1 MKKDLF
7 RKKSL
12 ESVSSPERLDAYI
25 KVTHPGIWSVL
36 IAFLAI
42 VAAAVVWFAVG
53 TIPDTLDIRG
63 VVFPGDGTVAAEARE
78 SGRIQDM
85 RVEVGDFVEP
95 HDILAVVEQT
105 ELAAE
110 LESLKNAAEPDEAA
124 IATKQQELMDASVI
138 RSEVYGVVLDAKHL
152 GDMVNAGD
160 AVASLARMEEGTNT
174 YEILCYVP
182 QDTAKR
188 LEKGMEVQACP
199 SYANREEVGYM
210 NGYITEVGEYPVTEG
225 DILAAVG
232 DLRYVQE
239 VMEEGNNV
247 EVRVSI
253 AVDASKGDAKNA
265 ARWSNAKGNDL
276 DITTGTAC
284 DLLVVIKEQKAYEL
298 LLGS

>member
-124 IATKQQELMDASVI
+124 IAAKQQELMDASVI

>member
-63 VVFPGDGTVAAEARE
+63 VVFPGDGTVAAEARG

-124 IATKQQELMDASVI
+124 IAAKQQELMDASVI

-253 AVDASKGDAKNA
+253 AVDASRGDAKNA

>member
-7 RKKSL
+7 RKRSL
-12 ESVSSPERLDAYI
+12 ESVSSPERLDEYI

-36 IAFLAI
+36 IAFLA
-42 VAAAVVWFAVG
+42 VVVAAVVWFAVG

-124 IATKQQELMDASVI
+124 IAAKQQELMDASVI

>member
-1 MKKDLF
+1 MNKDLF

-124 IATKQQELMDASVI
+124 IAAKQQELMDASVI

>member
-124 IATKQQELMDASVI
+124 IAAKQQELMDASVI

-182 QDTAKR
+182 QDTVKR

>member
-7 RKKSL
+7 RKRSL
-12 ESVSSPERLDAYI
+12 ESVSSPERLDEYI

-36 IAFLAI
+36 IAFLA
-42 VAAAVVWFAVG
+42 VVVAAVVWFAVG
-53 TIPDTLDIRG
+53 TIPDTLAIRG
-63 VVFPGDGTVAAEARE
+63 VIFPGDGTVAAEAQGG
-78 SGRIQDM
+78 GRIQDM
-85 RVEVGDFVEP
+85 RVKVGDYVEP

-124 IATKQQELMDASVI
+124 IAAKQQELMDASVI

-152 GDMVNAGD
+152 GETVNAGD
-160 AVASLARMEEGTNT
+160 TVVSLARMEEGTNT

-232 DLRYVQE
+232 DMRYVQE
-239 VMEEGNNV
+239 VIEDGNNV

-265 ARWSNAKGNDL
+265 AQWSNAKGNDL
-276 DITTGTAC
+276 ELSTGTAC
-284 DLLVVIKEQKAYEL
+284 DLLVLIKEQKAYEL

>member
-105 ELAAE
+105 ELATE

-124 IATKQQELMDASVI
+124 IAAKQQELMDASVI

-188 LEKGMEVQACP
+188 LEKGMEVQAYP

>member
-105 ELAAE
+105 ELATE

-124 IATKQQELMDASVI
+124 IAAKQQELMDASVI
-138 RSEVYGVVLDAKHL
+138 RSEVYGVVVDAKHL

-188 LEKGMEVQACP
+188 LEKGMEVQAYP

>member
-174 YEILCYVP
+174 DEILCYGP

>member
-124 IATKQQELMDASVI
+124 IAAKQQELMDASVI

-210 NGYITEVGEYPVTEG
+210 NGYITEVGEYPITEE

>member
-199 SYANREEVGYM
+199 SYVNREEVGYM